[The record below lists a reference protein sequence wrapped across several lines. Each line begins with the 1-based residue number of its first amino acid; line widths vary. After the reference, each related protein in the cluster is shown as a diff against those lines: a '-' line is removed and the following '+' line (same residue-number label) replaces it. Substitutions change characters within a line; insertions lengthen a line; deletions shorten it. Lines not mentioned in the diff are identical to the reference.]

1 MNIRENY
8 TSQNLFEK
16 VNYLTEE
23 QINKISNALKWTTE
37 NVPNAVLIGGTATIH
52 YISGSRNLTP
62 DIDYLVN
69 DINNVKSKLSFNN
82 IQYDILDVGL
92 GYSIG
97 ITVDDFNVD
106 FLDSSIGNV
115 QLNKLIL
122 STSNTAMIG
131 GYSVNINN
139 PELLAIMKIELGR
152 DKDTGDGFAL
162 LNSGKLNKAKYVGYL
177 NTLKN
182 GLSDYNTLHAYSNFI
197 S

>member
-152 DKDTGDGFAL
+152 DKDTGDGFAM